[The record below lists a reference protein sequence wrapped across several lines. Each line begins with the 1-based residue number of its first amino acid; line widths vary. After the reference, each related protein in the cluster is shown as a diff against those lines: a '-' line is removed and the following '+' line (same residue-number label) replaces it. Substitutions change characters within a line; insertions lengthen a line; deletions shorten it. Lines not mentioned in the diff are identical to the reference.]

1 MTRGGQGGS
10 CKIDMTSKAE
20 KMTDKHAGK
29 RTNWVGRKMWRKK
42 RWAEEGWVKGG
53 RENRLEEKKVRK
65 EKNADRRVRK
75 KAIDER
81 RR

>member
-1 MTRGGQGGS
+1 
-10 CKIDMTSKAE
+10 MTSKAG

-29 RTNWVGRKMWRKK
+29 RTKWVGRKGWRKK
-42 RWAEEGWVKGG
+42 RSAEVGWVKGG